1 MKEFIRQEFLDGSSF
16 KLSKFARKSYLE
28 KHYPK
33 VVKVVLE
40 NTKHIEWT
48 DKFSELVYCYLNDIV
63 EKPACKECGG
73 DLNFKQFSNGY
84 PAYCKDHSRT
94 FKKGKK
100 WEDFGKTPEETK
112 KRMQLANGKRTGKTW
127 EEIFG
132 KEKTQEMKESMSE
145 KLSDREITE
154 EWKEKI
160 SKSNK
165 GRLKGNKNPMR
176 NPKVVETLKE
186 TFVERG
192 LKIPDD
198 QLTDFKLYKR
208 KVRELTESE
217 FRKNYYEL
225 ENSEKRGNG
234 FDLDHKFSI
243 FEGFKQNLP
252 IYLIGSI
259 HNLEMICSKENKS
272 KHVKCSTTVN
282 KILKGIRDESK
293 R

>member
-1 MKEFIRQEFLDGSSF
+1 MKEFIKQEFLDGGSF

-28 KHYPK
+28 KHYPM
-33 VVKVVLE
+33 VVEEVLMK
-40 NTKHIEWT
+40 TQKIDWT
-48 DKFSELVYCYLNDIV
+48 DKFSELVYCYLNDIDK
-63 EKPACKECGG
+63 KPICKECGN
-73 DLNFKQFSNGY
+73 DVSFKQFSEGY
-84 PAYCKDHSRT
+84 ASYCKEHAKS

-100 WEDFGKTPEETK
+100 WEEFGKTPMETK
-112 KRMQLANGKRTGKTW
+112 QRMSQGSKGKTW
-127 EEIFG
+127 EERYGF
-132 KEKTQEMKESMSE
+132 EKAQEMKKIMSS
-145 KLSDREITE
+145 KFKGRIVDE

-198 QLTDFKLYKR
+198 QLTDFEVYKR
-208 KVRELTESE
+208 KVRELTELA
-217 FRKNYYEL
+217 FRKNYYGL
-225 ENSEKRGNG
+225 KNSDKRGNG

-243 FEGFKQNLP
+243 FEGFKQHIP

-272 KHVKCSTTVN
+272 KHVKCSITVN